1 MSPSEGTKSFTNGNG
16 NNSAQFISHT
26 VFVKRKEGGKDNN
39 DAMSEKYSNKQMKQ
53 LFRIHE
59 FVCENV
65 VYLTGYGGP
74 AGVPNGQSTKVA
86 NTGKHMCICM
96 CQLCLFVIC
105 R

>member
-1 MSPSEGTKSFTNGNG
+1 
-16 NNSAQFISHT
+16 
-26 VFVKRKEGGKDNN
+26 
-39 DAMSEKYSNKQMKQ
+39 MSEKYSNKQMKQ